1 MGCGRRRA
9 GSADH
14 FCSLLNRER
23 RGDLLLV
30 LGPLALYALN
40 QQVKTRVTVR
50 VLGDLLRCHAND
62 YLGGIAFAA
71 YLNLILSLSRVAG
84 EAAQAP
90 RRACSP
96 GPVVRPVLGVY
107 CPLFLPDS
115 VGDPLDVVAYV
126 LGTLSYWLLWGRRT
140 PV

>member
-1 MGCGRRRA
+1 M
-9 GSADH
+9 
-14 FCSLLNRER
+14 LNRER

-71 YLNLILSLSRVAG
+71 YLNLILSLSRWPEKRLRRPG
-84 EAAQAP
+84 EL
-90 RRACSP
+90 
-96 GPVVRPVLGVY
+96 VVLGLL
-107 CPLFLPDS
+107 CGLCWECIAPLFLPDS
-115 VGDPLDVVAYV
+115 VGDPLDVVAFMY
-126 LGTLSYWLLWGRRT
+126 
-140 PV
+140 

>member
-50 VLGDLLRCHAND
+50 VLGYLLRCHAND

-71 YLNLILSLSRVAG
+71 YLNLILSLSRWPEKRLRRPG
-84 EAAQAP
+84 EL
-90 RRACSP
+90 
-96 GPVVRPVLGVY
+96 VVLGLL
-107 CPLFLPDS
+107 CGLCWECIAPLFLPDS

>member
-1 MGCGRRRA
+1 M
-9 GSADH
+9 
-14 FCSLLNRER
+14 
-23 RGDLLLV
+23 
-30 LGPLALYALN
+30 N

-71 YLNLILSLSRVAG
+71 YLNLILSQPLAG

-107 CPLFLPDS
+107 CPS
-115 VGDPLDVVAYV
+115 VS
-126 LGTLSYWLLWGRRT
+126 T
-140 PV
+140 

>member
-71 YLNLILSLSRVAG
+71 YLNLILSLSRWPEKRLRRPG
-84 EAAQAP
+84 EL
-90 RRACSP
+90 
-96 GPVVRPVLGVY
+96 VVLG
-107 CPLFLPDS
+107 
-115 VGDPLDVVAYV
+115 
-126 LGTLSYWLLWGRRT
+126 LSLIHISSCGRSIRMT
-140 PV
+140 NYGC